1 MITKAQTW
9 APLPGED
16 EASSG
21 ELWLSLTR
29 LGASAESLEQTAGF
43 RELESGQMNFPPEKA
58 WLRHNKILL
67 LHLDQAL
74 EVSPNPNREAT
85 FTLRQLQLG

>member
-43 RELESGQMNFPPEKA
+43 RELESGQMNFPPEKVSD
-58 WLRHNKILL
+58 LIKIK
-67 LHLDQAL
+67 H
-74 EVSPNPNREAT
+74 EVLSIN
-85 FTLRQLQLG
+85 